1 MRDLTAMPRW
11 FWLLPLIAMAA
22 WWPID
27 AYWAS
32 DDFIAVAY
40 SQHFG
45 DAASDL
51 VGPQYGATDIWAFYR
66 PLITLSFWFDQTVA
80 GAFPPF
86 GHCSNVVAHAISTLL
101 VALLWRRFLG
111 NGAAFGA
118 ALLWTMMPGHIGS
131 IAWGVGR
138 VDSHTTVWCLMALW
152 LCLRANEQR
161 AGGGHAA
168 RAPMLVATGL
178 ALMSKELAFVVP
190 PLCSWLTLMQL
201 SRGEGASSPLRQRV
215 RATWQATWPV
225 WLLFALYLPF
235 RMLVLGKFGG
245 YDVGALPPDYGFGD
259 VLSDIANKV
268 EGLGRIVLDEL
279 LPLRWIGSSNSISPV
294 IDSQVPAWL
303 FLFGAGVPV
312 AAALLYSVVR
322 RPRMAVMAL
331 LAFVVAMAPMVTFWT
346 ADSPHNLRY
355 YYLPTIALVG
365 LLASAGRWFVLVIVL
380 AWLSPFVAVRAV
392 QLQADQQCSAM
403 HEAMLQQAETAP
415 AGPMFVAGLPHM
427 NKAKTSIQLHFG
439 VDRMLQPPFAATGV
453 PLFAL
458 RPLST
463 APRTFQLGPP
473 GIAPF
478 ALPEGSTWWFDD
490 LDLLVPAAAPPELP
504 ELVMTG
510 DEDGVVDFGFE
521 QLTALKEHY
530 EEIKA
535 TGRDTFGL
543 NFPAVKGPFFRV
555 TVFTANGYL
564 CCICQNHS
572 KPKERHGRL
581 DGLRMLARNHDRD
594 FDIAR
599 IALGDLFLGDALP
612 VPTTIDLVPEFP
624 TLIEAGTFDIRTR
637 SFTPS
642 HRARRLVRFRFD
654 RRYPEWVRTVQG
666 R

>member
-1 MRDLTAMPRW
+1 VRELTAMPRW
-11 FWLLPLIAMAA
+11 FWLLPVMAMAV

-40 SQHFG
+40 SQNLG

-51 VGPQYGATDIWAFYR
+51 VGRQYGATDIWAFYR
-66 PLITLSFWFDQTVA
+66 PLITLSFWFDQMVG

-86 GHCSNVVAHAISTLL
+86 GHCSNVLAHAASTLL
-101 VALLWRRFLG
+101 VALLWRRFLS
-111 NGAAFGA
+111 NGSAFGA
-118 ALLWTMMPGHIGS
+118 AFLWAMMPGHIGS

-161 AGGGHAA
+161 AAGQKAA
-168 RAPMLVATGL
+168 SWPMLVATAC

-201 SRGEGASSPLRQRV
+201 SRGEGAGHSLLQRV
-215 RATWQATWPV
+215 RATVQATWPV

-235 RMLVLGKFGG
+235 RILVLGKFGG
-245 YDVGALPPDYGFGD
+245 YDAGSLPPEYGFGD
-259 VLSDIANKV
+259 FLIDIGAKV
-268 EGLGRIVLDEL
+268 EGLGRILLDEL
-279 LPLRWIGSSNSISPV
+279 LPLRWIGAPGG
-294 IDSQVPAWL
+294 DSAIPTWL
-303 FLFGAGVPV
+303 FLFGAGAPV
-312 AAALLYSVVR
+312 AAALVYAIVR
-322 RPRMAVMAL
+322 RPRMVIMTL
-331 LAFVVAMAPMVTFWT
+331 LAFTVAMAPMVTFWT

-355 YYLPTIALVG
+355 YYLPSIAFAG

-380 AWLSPFVAVRAV
+380 AWLSPFVAVRSV
-392 QLQADQQCSAM
+392 QHQADQQSATM
-403 HEAMLQQAETAP
+403 HEAMLQRAETVP
-415 AGPMFVAGLPHM
+415 EGPMFVAGLPHM

-439 VDRMLQPPFAATGV
+439 VDRMLRPPFSGANV
-453 PLFAL
+453 PLYAL

-463 APRTFQLGPP
+463 APKTFRLGKP
-473 GIAPF
+473 GTAPF
-478 ALPEGSTWWFDD
+478 ALPAGSTWWFDD
-490 LDLLVPAAAPPELP
+490 LGLLVPAAAPKELP

-510 DEDGVVDFGFE
+510 DEDGVVDFGFDRLTELAE
-521 QLTALKEHY
+521 QY
-530 EEIKA
+530 DEIKA
-535 TGRDTFGL
+535 TGRDSFGL
-543 NFPAVKGPFFRV
+543 NFPGVKGPFFRM

-564 CCICQNHS
+564 CCICQNHA
-572 KPKERHGRL
+572 KPQESHGRL
-581 DGLRMLARNHDRD
+581 DIVRILAEDLDRP

-599 IALGDLFLGDALP
+599 FAFGKFFLANALP

-624 TLIEAGTFDIRTR
+624 TLIEAGMFDMATQA
-637 SFTPS
+637 FTPS

-654 RRYPEWVRTVQG
+654 RRYAEWVRTVQG